1 MNAGGL
7 EVAPKTSKAGVV
19 HPEDRALQGCNSS
32 AGWASEPAGAGGG
45 DIARAGQPAGP
56 SGKRKIPAASGDGV
70 PRPGLDESLR
80 SNHTTHGGKSPLAH
94 PTMRGFTLNQNT
106 RNCWRL

>member
-45 DIARAGQPAGP
+45 DIAGQASLLDRAE
-56 SGKRKIPAASGDGV
+56 SGKSQRPRGTESPARGSTKACGQTT
-70 PRPGLDESLR
+70 PRTAEKVR
-80 SNHTTHGGKSPLAH
+80 
-94 PTMRGFTLNQNT
+94 
-106 RNCWRL
+106 